1 MTDIAYL
8 ILISVGSAL
17 LSDALDD
24 FMQPNMIFHK
34 YRQAVEKLG
43 FWGKPLGAC
52 VQCFNVWV
60 LFLLMASAYIGI
72 DIIWHVGI
80 SIGIANFT
88 LKKILP

>member
-1 MTDIAYL
+1 MIEIAYL
-8 ILISVGSAL
+8 IFIATGSAL

-34 YRQAVEKLG
+34 YRLAVEKLG

-72 DIIWHVGI
+72 DIIWQVGI

-88 LKKILP
+88 LKKILQ

>member
-1 MTDIAYL
+1 MTEIAYI
-8 ILISVGSAL
+8 ILIAAGSAL

-24 FMQPNMIFHK
+24 FMQPKMIFHK
-34 YRQAVEKLG
+34 YRQQVEKLG

-60 LFLLMASAYIGI
+60 LFSMMAASYIGI
-72 DIIWHVGI
+72 DIIWQVGI

-88 LKKILP
+88 LKTIMK